1 MSTKI
6 VGGQSCVFA
15 AHLLHTLEIEST
27 VFAIYLLLSRNS
39 SRQNSVFLST
49 SFICCFLILIHIRL
63 TRIRHPSAE
72 RARLVAEHRAA
83 DELEEATE
91 TSSDMRVLE
100 EATRQIWNRI
110 SYAVALT
117 GAQDFAHSVVR

>member
-1 MSTKI
+1 LI
-6 VGGQSCVFA
+6 RVF
-15 AHLLHTLEIEST
+15 
-27 VFAIYLLLSRNS
+27 
-39 SRQNSVFLST
+39 
-49 SFICCFLILIHIRL
+49 IRL
-63 TRIRHPSAE
+63 AHRRCPSAE

-91 TSSDMRVLE
+91 TSSDVRVLQ